1 MFWISYSLFLTDEY
15 GESAGGGCPPAQFAM
30 VLVACFEA
38 GNAVVLAH
46 LIAHAFQGGG
56 WRSLLFGCLGVT
68 DSLARCYGI
77 ILARRDLRFTARGAR
92 LQYNGMNIPVGK
104 YSVSDDFSYIVN
116 RDRLDECETRSGQN
130 LSAQVN
136 HGAVLPQ
143 KDMENRAVAVG

>member
-1 MFWISYSLFLTDEY
+1 
-15 GESAGGGCPPAQFAM
+15 QFAM

-92 LQYNGMNIPVGK
+92 LQYNGMKSPLGSTPFPTISPTSLIAIGSTNAKPDPG
-104 YSVSDDFSYIVN
+104 
-116 RDRLDECETRSGQN
+116 RT
-130 LSAQVN
+130 
-136 HGAVLPQ
+136 
-143 KDMENRAVAVG
+143 